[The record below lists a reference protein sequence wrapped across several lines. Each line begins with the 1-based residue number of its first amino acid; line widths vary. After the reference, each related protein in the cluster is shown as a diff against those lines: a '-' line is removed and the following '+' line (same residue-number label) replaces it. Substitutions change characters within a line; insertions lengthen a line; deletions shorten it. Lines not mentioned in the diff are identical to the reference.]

1 MMRDTGATRNL
12 VSRLPNLTT
21 LLLPLGA
28 LLAFLGYAGPWVD
41 HRVAG
46 LTILGL
52 DLGEYVK
59 FLPQVRAGTTQLWRE
74 GFYLPLVAVSLTLSL
89 CAWRTDVR
97 WLPTATDNSLTP
109 SPSPPQTLS
118 LLGWLLTA
126 LQVLA
131 AIIAAL
137 NLLPPAWTPQRML
150 TPEFQQQSAALLLCL
165 GAVALGPFLA
175 LLPRLVTGLLVLLL
189 NMWAAVVPVQQ
200 FVAVLPEIATLYNH
214 PLVPGWGL
222 YMMLAGLLLLMAL
235 GAFLTLTR
243 PK

>member
-1 MMRDTGATRNL
+1 
-12 VSRLPNLTT
+12 
-21 LLLPLGA
+21 
-28 LLAFLGYAGPWVD
+28 
-41 HRVAG
+41 
-46 LTILGL
+46 
-52 DLGEYVK
+52 
-59 FLPQVRAGTTQLWRE
+59 
-74 GFYLPLVAVSLTLSL
+74 
-89 CAWRTDVR
+89 
-97 WLPTATDNSLTP
+97 
-109 SPSPPQTLS
+109 
-118 LLGWLLTA
+118 
-126 LQVLA
+126 VLA